1 MAKKVKITKAESKI
15 ILNFTFSE
23 ITGLWDEGWIDAKD
37 KKELETKEKI
47 LNSLADK
54 MRDVYNA

>member
-47 LNSLADK
+47 LNNLADK
-54 MRDVYNA
+54 MMDVYNA

>member
-1 MAKKVKITKAESKI
+1 MAKKVKITKDESKI

-47 LNSLADK
+47 LIILANK

>member
-1 MAKKVKITKAESKI
+1 MAKKVKITKAESII

-47 LNSLADK
+47 LIGLADK
-54 MRDVYNA
+54 MMDVYNA

>member
-1 MAKKVKITKAESKI
+1 MAKKVKITKAESII

-47 LNSLADK
+47 LIGLADK